1 MHTRPPAVARLP
13 LSVVRFSRPARL
25 DDELVVT
32 CEPRVDGRASLRF
45 AQRILRGEELLADA
59 DVRVACLVAGTLR
72 PTRLPDF
79 VVAEVA

>member
-1 MHTRPPAVARLP
+1 M
-13 LSVVRFSRPARL
+13 
-25 DDELVVT
+25 VT